1 MLDFK
6 QKLENYALLAVK
18 IGINIQPGQTL
29 VINADIVSAEL
40 VRLIVRQAYE
50 AGAKLVKVNYS
61 DEIVTRTR
69 YELAPSESFL
79 EPPKWQADELEDL
92 ARNGAAFLSVVSA
105 NPDLLNGIEASRIAD
120 NQRTAGTAMAPY
132 REMMMAN
139 HVSWS
144 IVAYPSTTWAAKV
157 FPNAAPETQ
166 VDLLWDA
173 IFKAVRADQE
183 NPVEAWSNH
192 LAGLKQRC
200 DILNERKYRKLHFTA
215 AGTDLTLELPE
226 GHIWCQAGAV
236 NGRGI
241 PFLANIP
248 TEEVFTAP
256 LKTGASGKVSSTK
269 PLSYGGNIID
279 KFTLTLENGKVTDF
293 TAETGQEALASL
305 LAMDEG
311 SAYFGEVALV
321 PFHSPI
327 SESGILYYTTL
338 YDENASCH
346 LALGAAYAFTLQDG
360 IAMTKEQLA
369 GHGMNQ
375 SLTHVDFMMGSP
387 EMNIDGITDDG
398 NTEPIFRAGNW
409 ASSI

>member
-92 ARNGAAFLSVVSA
+92 ARNGAAFLSVVST

-120 NQRTAGTAMAPY
+120 NQRTAGKAMAPY
-132 REMMMAN
+132 RELMMGN

-144 IVAYPSTTWAAKV
+144 IVAYPSSTWAAKV
-157 FPNAAPETQ
+157 FPDAAPEEQ
-166 VDLLWDA
+166 VELLWDA

-183 NPVEAWSNH
+183 NPVEAWSTH
-192 LAGLKQRC
+192 LGGLKQRC
-200 DILNERKYRKLHFTA
+200 DILNERRYRKLHYTGP
-215 AGTDLTLELPE
+215 GTDLTIELPE

-236 NGRGI
+236 NGRGV

-293 TAETGQEALASL
+293 TAEVGQEALASL

-369 GHGMNQ
+369 DHGMNQ

-398 NTEPIFRAGNW
+398 QAEPIFRAGNW
-409 ASSI
+409 A

>member
-29 VINADIVSAEL
+29 VINADIVAAEL

-144 IVAYPSTTWAAKV
+144 IVAYPSTNWAAKV
-157 FPNAAPETQ
+157 FPDAAPETQ

-200 DILNERKYRKLHFTA
+200 DILNERKYRKLHFIA
-215 AGTDLTLELPE
+215 AGTDLTIELPE

-236 NGRGI
+236 NGRGV

-293 TAETGQEALASL
+293 SAETGQEALASL

-369 GHGMNQ
+369 SHGMNQ

-398 NTEPIFRAGNW
+398 NSEPIFRAGNW
-409 ASSI
+409 ASNI